1 MYKHGVDFKFPM
13 TPMPDSR
20 TATQE
25 IDHRTLKL
33 VVGLIALTL
42 PGLTNVFASGPL
54 SSISASYYEQ
64 GWSQSIFIGFL
75 FAIASFLLAYNG
87 TTPLE
92 MLLGKIACAAA
103 LGVALFPCECGHQS
117 SVAAVHYSSAAIM
130 FVMLAFFCYA
140 FYRTAMAKGHI
151 QARVRAAIYLVCG
164 IGILAAIAAM
174 GLDALFGTFSRLIP
188 QFTFY
193 GEATGL
199 IAFGISWLTASRV
212 LPVITAEHERFSPFA
227 ANNPK

>member
-1 MYKHGVDFKFPM
+1 MHSPNLQ
-13 TPMPDSR
+13 TPTR
-20 TATQE
+20 E

-42 PGLTNVFASGPL
+42 PGLTNLFASTPL

-87 TTPLE
+87 TTRLE
-92 MLLGKIACAAA
+92 MFLSKIACAAA
-103 LGVALFPCECGHQS
+103 LGVALFPCGCGHQS
-117 SVAAVHYSSAAIM
+117 SVAWIHYSSAAIM
-130 FVMLAFFCYA
+130 FVVLAFFCYA
-140 FYRTAMAKGHI
+140 FYRRAIAKGHL
-151 QARVRAAIYLVCG
+151 QARVRGAIYAVCG

-174 GLDALFGTFSRLIP
+174 GYDALLGTLSRLIP

-212 LPVITAEHERFSPFA
+212 VPVITAERERFSPFA
-227 ANNPK
+227 AENPK